1 MKKIALVLAVA
12 LSSAACF
19 AQVNKG
25 ELKKLQNFLSQP
37 AKEAATNAEALR
49 VTNIKDP
56 STWEGVTVT
65 NGHVT
70 KIDWKDKKLGGTL
83 DLTGFEALTSVDVSR
98 NALTGITIVN
108 NPSLAELN
116 ISRNKI
122 KSLAIDGATTLSKL
136 SANNNRITEFAL
148 SQTHR

>member
-49 VTNIKDP
+49 VTNIKD
-56 STWEGVTVT
+56 SRRTRL
-65 NGHVT
+65 HF
-70 KIDWKDKKLGGTL
+70 LGSRRCGSRC
-83 DLTGFEALTSVDVSR
+83 LTGYPKPREAF
-98 NALTGITIVN
+98 GH
-108 NPSLAELN
+108 
-116 ISRNKI
+116 ISQIGR
-122 KSLAIDGATTLSKL
+122 A
-136 SANNNRITEFAL
+136 
-148 SQTHR
+148 HV